1 MALGRS
7 RVKDVEVPGRFN
19 RAILKSSSAGRLAL
33 VVTEE
38 ESVNAH
44 RVTAPVRRNSGFVTT
59 ARRHHY
65 VPQGYLAAF
74 TDSGEKK
81 GQFHVLDVGTG
92 RRFRTSPKNIAVA
105 RDFNRV
111 DIDGLPIDALESALA
126 GLDDL
131 AVKAIRNVIS
141 RQIFPDAAD
150 ANTILNLLGLIAVR
164 SPLNRESF
172 NRAREHTLRVIG
184 QLLVSDRAL
193 YERHLRRAHE
203 AGDVPNVEMPYETM
217 KDFIEQEAYEI
228 EFHPEGNSRAEFKV
242 FDGLL
247 PILGRRS
254 WSLLVAPP
262 DGPQFISSDRPVS
275 LIWRDAREAPVGF
288 ALRETEVFF
297 PLGRSAAF
305 YGVFERPLPEV
316 TRLNETQVA
325 AMNTRT
331 LMHADRYVVSPRDA
345 FTVRRDGEIREISLK
360 DARVR

>member
-1 MALGRS
+1 
-7 RVKDVEVPGRFN
+7 
-19 RAILKSSSAGRLAL
+19 
-33 VVTEE
+33 
-38 ESVNAH
+38 VNAH
-44 RVTAPVRRNSGFVTT
+44 RVTAPVRRNSGLVTT

-74 TDSGEKK
+74 TDSGEKD

-126 GLDDL
+126 GLDNL

-164 SPLNRESF
+164 NPLSRGSF

-184 QLLVSDRAL
+184 QLLISDRAL

-217 KDFIEQEAYEI
+217 KEFIEKDEYEI
-228 EFHPEGNSRAEFKV
+228 DFHPEENSRTEFKV

-247 PILGRRS
+247 PLLGQRS
-254 WSLLVAPP
+254 WSLLLAPH
-262 DGPQFISSDRPVS
+262 DGPEFISSDRPVS
-275 LIWRDAREAPVGF
+275 LIWRDARESPIGF

-297 PLGRSAAF
+297 PLGRHAAF

-316 TRLNETQVA
+316 ARLDETQVA

-331 LMHADRYVVSPRDA
+331 LRHADRYLLCAKDTFV
-345 FTVRRDGEIREISLK
+345 VRRDGEIREISIK
-360 DARVR
+360 DGRVR